1 MNARLAPRSLLFL
14 IKAKASYFNY
24 YINWYFGYIPNEANV
39 LISVI
44 VILKDTSP
52 LSK

>member
-1 MNARLAPRSLLFL
+1 MNDRLANQRVLFL
-14 IKAKASYFNY
+14 IKSNASCFNY
-24 YINWYFGYIPNEANV
+24 YINCDFGYIPNEANV